1 MKWPRIDLTRLWRRG
16 GMTEEEFRKRR
27 QALIRRTPPPTFW
40 LLGKTGSGKSSVIR
54 FLTGA
59 EDVEIGSGFRPT
71 TTRTFE
77 YAFPDAETPLLRFL
91 DTRGLGEVDYSSPEE
106 DLRAISERAHAVIV
120 TQKLLDFAVEPIRD
134 PLAEIRRAAPDRPV
148 LLALTC
154 LHEAYP
160 RQQHPPYPFAHSSGT
175 DGIAEPVAR
184 AIARQRES
192 FGGLFDA
199 LVPID
204 LTRAEEGYHI
214 TDYGG
219 DHLRQQLVELLP
231 SAYGRAL
238 RSASELAKSLLDLHE
253 RRAMPVVYGSAAMA
267 AAASLSP
274 IPWVDLPFLIAIQA
288 HMVRSIAR
296 AYGQEGT
303 SQQVLQMLSASSA
316 GFVVRMG
323 SRELLKFIPFVGTVT
338 GSVLGAALGYSYTYG
353 LGRACCWYY
362 GALRRG
368 HHPGREELDEIFRDR
383 WHEGWKVWDAVRQ
396 NDRRESSP

>member
-1 MKWPRIDLTRLWRRG
+1 MKWPRIDLTRLGRCG
-16 GMTEEEFRKRR
+16 GMTEEELRKRR
-27 QALIRRTPPPTFW
+27 QALIRRTPPPTFR
-40 LLGKTGSGKSSVIR
+40 LLGKTGSGKSSGIR

-91 DTRGLGEVDYSSPEE
+91 DTRGLGEVDYSPEE

-134 PLAEIRRAAPDRPV
+134 PLAEIREAAPDRPV

-154 LHEAYP
+154 LHK
-160 RQQHPPYPFAHSSGT
+160 
-175 DGIAEPVAR
+175 

-219 DHLRQQLVELLP
+219 DQLRQQLVELLP

-253 RRAMPVVYGSAAMA
+253 RRA
-267 AAASLSP
+267 
-274 IPWVDLPFLIAIQA
+274 I
-288 HMVRSIAR
+288 
-296 AYGQEGT
+296 
-303 SQQVLQMLSASSA
+303 
-316 GFVVRMG
+316 
-323 SRELLKFIPFVGTVT
+323 
-338 GSVLGAALGYSYTYG
+338 LGKAL
-353 LGRACCWYY
+353 
-362 GALRRG
+362 
-368 HHPGREELDEIFRDR
+368 HPGFSRSRLHHGVSAWYARHRAARVAKRENVGCRTGR
-383 WHEGWKVWDAVRQ
+383 
-396 NDRRESSP
+396 